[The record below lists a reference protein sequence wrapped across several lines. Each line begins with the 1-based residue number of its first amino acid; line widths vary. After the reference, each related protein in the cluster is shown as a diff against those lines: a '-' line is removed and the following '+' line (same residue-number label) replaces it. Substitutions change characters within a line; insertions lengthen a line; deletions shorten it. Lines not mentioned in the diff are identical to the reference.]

1 VDQMRQNQR
10 SLKNMFVQPKFQLRL
25 SMYYLIVGTLIIAAV
40 SLFIS
45 QRNAEVLVMMN
56 DSPVMDFQDQLQMN
70 DMMVQCFQVALLGFA
85 VFIIFSFVFAL
96 IMGHRIAGPQV
107 AIKAYIAALKEGD
120 YDYERSLRP
129 RDELTEIMAALKDL
143 KPALKARDRNC

>member
-1 VDQMRQNQR
+1 
-10 SLKNMFVQPKFQLRL
+10 
-25 SMYYLIVGTLIIAAV
+25 
-40 SLFIS
+40 
-45 QRNAEVLVMMN
+45 MMN